1 MIGER
6 FSNDIN
12 CLLSLVDD
20 AEIRVDDDVE
30 IGVVDNDVDIQN
42 SNSEQAITE
51 SNNCTSSN

>member
-51 SNNCTSSN
+51 RNNCTSSN

>member
-20 AEIRVDDDVE
+20 AEIQVDDDVE

>member
-20 AEIRVDDDVE
+20 AEIQVDDYVE
-30 IGVVDNDVDIQN
+30 IWVVDNDVDIQN

>member
-12 CLLSLVDD
+12 CLLSLFDD

-51 SNNCTSSN
+51 SNNCNSSN

>member
-6 FSNDIN
+6 FSNDID